1 MRKYTLKRLESL
13 VVATSLTFTLTA
25 CGSHKSNKNDEVYE
39 SYIAASNDNK
49 EKDAIIS
56 DYKLENEHLSREI
69 AELKEELNRR
79 KAEIESLTKK
89 NESYASIISKDK
101 AFKLLDESD
110 LFDKET
116 KEFIKSYLS
125 DKSDAVVVSLL
136 LETITG
142 DSRYLVGY
150 INEENSH
157 APLTPVYASNE
168 LFILDNSKATIKG
181 KLNDYKALYVSLRFS
196 NTYGNYNVYET
207 PFGFVIADSNN
218 RVVAYTT
225 LYGLISVYD
234 LNISIVPFNKF
245 LENIGLSSY
254 IAPEYLPE
262 NLERVKL
269 AVNKKIAGYQE
280 NDKKKTS
287 NVLVIDMAS
296 CKEYNHVGEHEP
308 YYFLDYIGP
317 DVFNTSSFLCQDI
330 FNSDAYFTL
339 DKESGEFLYQHLD
352 YYSTNRGFYLTEY
365 DFSLNP
371 LKTLSE
377 LLDEKNMSEALS
389 NKNVLNNSKLCDIY
403 SALNPEEPTR

>member
-13 VVATSLTFTLTA
+13 AIATSLTFTLTA
-25 CGSHKSNKNDEVYE
+25 CGGHESNKNAEVYD
-39 SYIAASNDNK
+39 SHIAASNDNK
-49 EKDAIIS
+49 EDAIIS
-56 DYKLENEHLSREI
+56 EYKLEKGHLSEKI
-69 AELKEELNRR
+69 AELKEELDRR
-79 KAEIESLTKK
+79 KKEIERLEKIVDNYSSL
-89 NESYASIISKDK
+89 ISVEK
-101 AFKLLDESD
+101 AYKLLDESD
-110 LFDKET
+110 LFDIET
-116 KEFIKSYLS
+116 KEFIKSYLN

-136 LETITG
+136 LQAITG

-157 APLTPVYASNE
+157 APLAPNYNSAD
-168 LFILDNSKATIKG
+168 LFILDNTRGIIS
-181 KLNDYKALYVSLRFS
+181 DYYALYVSLEYS
-196 NTYGNYNVYET
+196 STYGNYSVYET
-207 PFGFVIADSNN
+207 PFGFVIANSNN

-225 LYGLISVYD
+225 LEGKIVSVSS
-234 LNISIVPFNKF
+234 LNISLVPFNKF

-254 IAPEYLPE
+254 IAPVYLPE
-262 NLERVKL
+262 NLERAKL

-280 NDKKKTS
+280 NDKKRTS

-296 CKEYNHVGEHEP
+296 CKEYNHIGEHEP

-339 DKESGEFLYQHLD
+339 DKESGEFLYQYPD

-377 LLDEKNMSEALS
+377 LLDEKNMSEALGH
-389 NKNVLNNSKLCDIY
+389 KTVLNNSELCDIY